1 MCIEPGLAL
10 ARILLCVCAFAASV
24 GPGLAGSDALTRH
37 RQVSRVLVLS
47 TPDAGDR
54 RLAEQRAAL
63 AAVRS
68 DLDERDL
75 VVLEAIGAGREAE
88 AIRRQ
93 LRLPSDAFRAVLVG
107 KDGGAKI
114 TAAEPI
120 PVERLFTTIDAM
132 PMRRDEMRQRR

>member
-1 MCIEPGLAL
+1 MCTEPGLAL
-10 ARILLCVCAFAASV
+10 ARILLCACAFAASV
-24 GPGLAGSDALTRH
+24 GPGLAASDALTRH

-54 RLAEQRAAL
+54 RLIEQRAAL

-107 KDGGAKI
+107 KDGGTKI